1 MSQSTTN
8 RSRCQ
13 NLLRVAWPLI
23 INSGSFA
30 LLNFFDRLF
39 LSWYSEASFCA
50 SLPGGILFF
59 TFVCGFMALAGIT
72 NTFVAQLAG
81 RKDKEGAATAT
92 AQGIFFALLAIPII
106 LLLEPVGVGVLR
118 LVGHAPEVLKLE
130 EQYMRI
136 LLFGGGGMVL
146 SSAVSS
152 FFSGQGQTRVV
163 MGCNV
168 LANGINIFMNYLF
181 VFGCWGL
188 PEMGIAG
195 AAWASVI
202 GSWSAPIF
210 LGVIYFNRH
219 HRHNFGT
226 LRNLRFDQVLFRR
239 MLRFGL
245 PSGFHF
251 FTEVA
256 AFTVFVL
263 LIGRLGDL
271 AHFAGNIALSIN
283 LIAFMPMIGMGI
295 AASILVGQCIG
306 RDDTAEATRYGW
318 TALQMGLAYIGLI
331 GASFIMIPDLY
342 LAIFSEEAGSFDS
355 SVLRDAVR
363 YLLIILA
370 VWGWPDAASLI
381 LSGALKGAG
390 DTHFVMRYQA
400 IIAWGIF
407 VPGQLILIVGYEAN
421 HLLCWGWALLY
432 IGLLGGGYTWRFAS
446 GKWKEIDLLDRKISV
461 KQVPLGTSVDVDT
474 V

>member
-1 MSQSTTN
+1 MSESTTN
-8 RSRCQ
+8 RVRCQ
-13 NLLRVAWPLI
+13 QLLKVAWPLI
-23 INSGSFA
+23 INSSSFA

-39 LSWYSEASFCA
+39 LSWYSEASFRA

-81 RKDKEGAATAT
+81 RKDIEGAATAT
-92 AQGIFFALLAIPII
+92 AQGIFLGLLSIPII

-118 LVGHAPEVLKLE
+118 LVGHAAEVLKLE

-146 SSAVSS
+146 SSAIGS

-210 LGVIYFNRH
+210 LGIIYFNRR
-219 HRHNFGT
+219 HRHTFGT
-226 LRNLRFDQVLFRR
+226 VRCFRFNRVLFLR

-295 AASILVGQCIG
+295 AASILVGQCLG
-306 RDDTAEATRYGW
+306 RDDAAEAARYGW
-318 TALQMGLAYIGLI
+318 TALRMGLAYIALI
-331 GASFIMIPDLY
+331 GATFIIIPDLY
-342 LAIFSEEAGSFDS
+342 LAIFAEEAGRLDATA
-355 SVLRDAVR
+355 LRDAVR

-407 VPGQLILIVGYEAN
+407 VPGQLILILYFNVD
-421 HLLCWGWALLY
+421 HLVSWAWALLY

-446 GKWKEIDLLDRKISV
+446 GKWKEIKLLERNRVV
-461 KQVPLGTSVDVDT
+461 KHVPLGTGVDVET